1 MKIVD
6 YPTTKTLSATDVVL
20 TDGTGGTKIIAA
32 SDLAYILPHLCS
44 PKMHRTTFRGKNL
57 GANLTAEQKNAIQA
71 GTFDDLWIGDYW
83 TINNVK
89 YRIADFDY
97 WYGKGDTPF
106 NTHHL
111 VIVPDSSLANAKMNT
126 TSTTAGGYVG
136 SSMYTA
142 DLPGAKY
149 TINGAFGDNVLTH
162 REYLINQVT
171 NGYPSAGVWSD
182 SDVELM
188 NEPMVYG
195 AYVNTPASS
204 GTVTPKRYTN
214 SQTQLALFRVAPE
227 YINAPDGVRVGY
239 WLRDVVSAE
248 RFARVTDYGPALD
261 TAASLEYGIRPA
273 FAIGVS

>member
-6 YPTTKTLSATDVVL
+6 YPSTKTLGATDVVL

-32 SDLAYILPHLCS
+32 SDLAYTLMHLCS
-44 PKMHRTTFRGKNL
+44 PHMHKTTFRGKSL

-71 GTFDDLWIGDYW
+71 GTFEDLWLGDYW

-111 VIVPDSSLANAKMNT
+111 VIVPDSNLANAKMNT
-126 TSTTAGGYVG
+126 TSTTAGGYIG

-142 DLPGAKY
+142 DLQSAKY
-149 TINGAFGDNVLTH
+149 TVNGAFGDNVLTH

-182 SDVELM
+182 SDMELM

-214 SQTQLALFRVAPE
+214 SQTQLALFRIAPE

>member
-32 SDLAYILPHLCS
+32 SDLAYILPQLRG
-44 PKMHRTTFRGKNL
+44 PQAHRTTLRCKNL

-71 GTFDDLWIGDYW
+71 GTFEDLWLGDYW
-83 TINNVK
+83 TIAGVK

-111 VIVPDSSLANAKMNT
+111 VIVPDSNLANAKMNT
-126 TSTTAGGYVG
+126 TSTTAGGYIG

-142 DLPGAKY
+142 DLQSAKY
-149 TINGAFGDNVLTH
+149 TVNGAFGDNVLTH

-171 NGYPSAGVWSD
+171 SGYPSAGVWQD

-214 SQTQLALFRVAPE
+214 SQTQLALFRIAPE

>member
-1 MKIVD
+1 MKITE
-6 YPTTKTLSATDVVL
+6 YPTAQFLDEGDVL
-20 TDGTGGTKIIAA
+20 IKDGTNGTKQIKA
-32 SDLAYILPHLCS
+32 SDLVYALFDNIPQ
-44 PKMHRTTFRGKNL
+44 MHREIFRGKSL
-57 GANLTAEQKNAIQA
+57 GSTYTADQKEAISS
-71 GTFDDLWIGDYW
+71 GTFHDLWIGDYW

-111 VIVPDSSLANAKMNT
+111 VIVPDSNLANAKMNT
-126 TSTTAGGYVG
+126 TSTTAGGYIG

-142 DLPGAKY
+142 DLQSAKY
-149 TINGAFGDNVLTH
+149 TVNGAFGDNVLTH

-171 NGYPSAGVWSD
+171 SGYPSAGVWQD

-214 SQTQLALFRVAPE
+214 SQTQLALFRIAPE

-261 TAASLEYGIRPA
+261 TAASLEYGIRPV